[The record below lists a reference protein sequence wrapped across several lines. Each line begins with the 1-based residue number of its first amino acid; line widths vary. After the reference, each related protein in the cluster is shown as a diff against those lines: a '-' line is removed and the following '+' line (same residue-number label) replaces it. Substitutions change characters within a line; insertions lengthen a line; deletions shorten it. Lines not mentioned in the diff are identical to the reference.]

1 MIEVRCLVNG
11 ECQVTDGIEAMT
23 ATKTVEARWI
33 RVVAP
38 TKDEEKALID
48 QLGLHELAI
57 RDALREGLPPK
68 MQDFGNHIFMILNTP
83 MTAGES
89 RVRKIA
95 MFLGKTFVVTLQRV
109 EIGTLDALAARIDK
123 DPKHTLASPCSV
135 AHVVLDHMMDG
146 FEQMAD
152 RMNLEITRLEDR
164 VMRDVSPEVMREII
178 RLRRQLGWLQ
188 RLTRSQRDVCMS
200 LSRVPHEVVDEAI
213 LPYLRDV
220 YDHVLRIYEMLDA
233 GRDGLTAARD
243 AHLSVVNNRL
253 SEIMRTLTIIATIMM
268 PLSLLAGI
276 YGMNMK
282 GIPGVESDV
291 GAFWIMIGLMGIVAF
306 VMLRSFRKRG
316 WF

>member
-1 MIEVRCLVNG
+1 MIHVRCLVDG
-11 ECQVTDGIEAMT
+11 ECQISEGIEAID
-23 ATKTVEARWI
+23 ATKDIKARWI

-38 TKDEEKALID
+38 TKQEEAALAEK
-48 QLGLHELAI
+48 LGLHELAI

-83 MTAGES
+83 MMGGES

-95 MFLGKTFVVTLQRV
+95 LFLAKDFAVTLQRV
-109 EIGTLDALAARIDK
+109 EIGALDEMADRIDQ
-123 DPKHTLASPCSV
+123 DPQHTLRTPCTV
-135 AHVVLDHMMDG
+135 AHVALDHMMNG

-164 VMRDVSPEVMREII
+164 VMRDVSPEVMREIL

-200 LSRVPHEVVDEAI
+200 LSRVPHQVVDKEM

-268 PLSLLAGI
+268 PLSLMAGI

-282 GIPGVESDV
+282 GIPGVANDI
-291 GAFWIMIGLMGIVAF
+291 GAFWVMLGLMGVVAF
-306 VMLRSFRKRG
+306 IMLRAFRKRG

>member
-1 MIEVRCLVNG
+1 MIRVRCLVNG
-11 ECQVTDGIEAMT
+11 ECQVSEGIDAIEK
-23 ATKTVEARWI
+23 TKGVKARWI

-38 TKDEEKALID
+38 TKEEEKALTD

-83 MTAGES
+83 MTGGES

-95 MFLGKTFVVTLQRV
+95 LFLAKDFVVTLQRV
-109 EIGTLDALAARIDK
+109 EISALDAMADRIDK
-123 DPKHTLASPCSV
+123 DPVHTLASPCKV
-135 AHVVLDHMMDG
+135 AHVALDHMMDG

-164 VMRDVSPEVMREII
+164 VMRDVSPEVMREIL

-200 LSRVPHEVVDEAI
+200 LSRVPHEVVDKEI

-268 PLSLLAGI
+268 PLSLMAGI

-282 GIPGVESDV
+282 GMPGVESDQ
-291 GAFWIMIGLMGIVAF
+291 GFFWIMLGLMGTVAV